1 MPSNPAAT
9 RHKRPRGAQKHPK
22 LRPHPHHPVHITL
35 SGSCPVG
42 RLRHANGRV
51 GIEGMQ
57 RTEAVTFDEAFDDD
71 GTPRPHYAP
80 LIAALED
87 CDLEDLTDR
96 VTDQL
101 HHSGVTFGEGA
112 PFRLDPVPRLVTA
125 AEWAELE
132 AGLAQRLR
140 ALNAFVDDVY
150 GERRS
155 I

>member
-1 MPSNPAAT
+1 M
-9 RHKRPRGAQKHPK
+9 H
-22 LRPHPHHPVHITL
+22 
-35 SGSCPVG
+35 
-42 RLRHANGRV
+42 
-51 GIEGMQ
+51 Q
-57 RTEAVTFDEAFDDD
+57 RTEAATFDEAFDEE
-71 GTPRPHYAP
+71 GTPRPHYAD

-125 AEWAELE
+125 AGGAERE
-132 AGLAQRLR
+132 AGLAPPLR
-140 ALNAFVDDVY
+140 ALNAFGDDVY

-155 I
+155 IAAGVVPEHVLTGIGFLEDDLCRMP